1 MFLVYTII
9 NSRVFLLRKEF
20 GLTSLSMFGRL
31 LNYNPVRGVIVVLG
45 VLSLGGLP
53 PLFGFLIKFLALE
66 CLVYEGAFF
75 LRFILVLGSLIRL
88 FFYLRVG
95 FKRRLVYFP
104 QHSIRMFV
112 WRRKI
117 LNTRVR
123 YLYVLVLRVLSGLN
137 LLGILSSPLLVSFL
151 KK

>member
-75 LRFILVLGSLIRL
+75 FKIYFSFREFDKIIFL
-88 FFYLRVG
+88 FTG
-95 FKRRLVYFP
+95 W
-104 QHSIRMFV
+104 I
-112 WRRKI
+112 
-117 LNTRVR
+117 
-123 YLYVLVLRVLSGLN
+123 
-137 LLGILSSPLLVSFL
+137 
-151 KK
+151 